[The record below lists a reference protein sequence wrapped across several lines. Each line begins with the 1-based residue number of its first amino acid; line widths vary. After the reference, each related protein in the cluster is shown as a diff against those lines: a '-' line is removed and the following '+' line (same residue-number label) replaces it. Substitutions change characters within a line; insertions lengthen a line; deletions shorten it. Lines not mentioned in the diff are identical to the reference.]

1 MLIEAGATGTQRD
14 FFGER
19 PIDYAKPGSA
29 CHTMLLALEPPAPA
43 VSTTGSASA
52 VQLSDGG
59 AGGADG
65 AAVPAAAATPA
76 AKDSPSTRRA
86 AVI

>member
-19 PIDYAKPGSA
+19 PIDYAKPDSA

-52 VQLSDGG
+52 VKLSD
-59 AGGADG
+59 GGADG